1 MVKQSETVEFYD
13 EYNQK
18 KSGIVEKLKGLKADI
33 RVQRKLY
40 LSVPNTKSKSTKP
53 RFISIVK
60 KTKSIPKD
68 SQSKLTPDKKP
79 NKIKNI

>member
-1 MVKQSETVEFYD
+1 MVKVNETVEFYD

-18 KSGIVEKLKGLKADI
+18 KTGIVEKHRGLKADI

-40 LSVPNTKSKSTKP
+40 LSVSNTKSKTTRP

-79 NKIKNI
+79 K

>member
-1 MVKQSETVEFYD
+1 MVKLNETVEFYD

-18 KSGIVEKLKGLKADI
+18 KSGIVEKSRGLKADI

-53 RFISIVK
+53 RFTSIVK
-60 KTKSIPKD
+60 KPKD
-68 SQSKLTPDKKP
+68 SQSKLTPNKKP